1 MTMTKRPT
9 RPLGGPAYG
18 SIPHLPGSRTGPAD
32 RTIELG
38 QARICLER
46 TRDRHDLV
54 IVLEKL
60 DGSCVA
66 VANLDGQIVPLMRA
80 GYRAED
86 SHYEQ
91 HHLFAEWVAQHRKRF
106 QKLLKPG
113 ERV

>member
-1 MTMTKRPT
+1 MTNLTKRPT

-18 SIPHLPGSRTGPAD
+18 SIPHLPGSRTGPSD

-80 GYRAED
+80 LQASGVPNRCAP
-86 SHYEQ
+86 
-91 HHLFAEWVAQHRKRF
+91 VAHSSSECA
-106 QKLLKPG
+106 LL
-113 ERV
+113 VT